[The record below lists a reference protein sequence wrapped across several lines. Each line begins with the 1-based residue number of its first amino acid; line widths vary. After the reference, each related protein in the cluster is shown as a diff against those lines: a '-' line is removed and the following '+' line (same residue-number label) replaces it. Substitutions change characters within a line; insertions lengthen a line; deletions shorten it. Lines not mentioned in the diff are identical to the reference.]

1 MRSPR
6 LQTKLRLLA
15 NGVNVAEISA
25 AALDCIAKIQL
36 DDKLAEYY
44 KLMTELNIK
53 TNNVDKASKT
63 LVKYRELLLGIEPQ
77 ETEDSLQKTL
87 DELDNMKV
95 LIDLKSLPTAE
106 DKLILRKKGRH

>member
-1 MRSPR
+1 MSRVVP
-6 LQTKLRLLA
+6 QP
-15 NGVNVAEISA
+15 
-25 AALDCIAKIQL
+25 DCITKIQR
-36 DDKLAEYY
+36 KLAEYY
-44 KLMTELNIK
+44 KLMTDLTLK
-53 TNNVDKASKT
+53 QNVDKASKT

-106 DKLILRKKGRH
+106 DKLILRKKGRR